1 MTTIKDSKTDI
12 KPPQYPWVKGVTDQY
27 RCFSLDVEVV
37 QTNDGNV
44 FSNHKPSTDLDEQT
58 ISTFPNGG
66 IEQIAFGLLMEAI
79 RRETFIATLI
89 SLTKDS
95 EYIKKY
101 VESDIEKRI
110 EIEINLAEKVRE
122 IISKNIGQMSIPTAK
137 EILFMFAN
145 NHQEE
150 DE

>member
-27 RCFSLDVEVV
+27 RCFSVDVEVV

-44 FSNHKPSTDLDEQT
+44 FSNHKASTALDEQT

-66 IEQIAFGLLMEAI
+66 IEQIAFGLLMEAV
-79 RRETFIATLI
+79 RRETFITTLI
-89 SLTKDS
+89 SLNKDK

-101 VESDIEKRI
+101 LEGDLEEKI
-110 EIEINLAEKVRE
+110 AFEVALANKVKEILSRN
-122 IISKNIGQMSIPTAK
+122 ISQMSVPTAK
-137 EILFMFAN
+137 EILFMLSQ
-145 NHQEE
+145 NHSE
-150 DE
+150 